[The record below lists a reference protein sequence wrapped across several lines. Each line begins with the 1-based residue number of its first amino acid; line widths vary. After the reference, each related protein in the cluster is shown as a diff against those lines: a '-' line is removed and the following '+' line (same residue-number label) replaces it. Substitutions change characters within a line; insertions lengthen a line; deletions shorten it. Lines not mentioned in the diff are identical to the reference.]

1 MKRKTC
7 IICRT
12 KLKPVQHLF
21 CSNECYLIGV
31 EETKKETEYLRLQKE
46 VLKKQQEVVEL
57 ETEVLYAK
65 KQNLMLKESVNFDVP
80 FIRIQEERY
89 TRKNQN
95 EGIVLPPDSDVIEVN

>member
-12 KLKPVQHLF
+12 KLKTVQHLF
-21 CSNECYLIGV
+21 CKNECYLIGV

-65 KQNLMLKESVNFDVP
+65 KQNLIMRESIGFDSP
-80 FIRIQEERY
+80 FTASYKDKIKYDLVE
-89 TRKNQN
+89 
-95 EGIVLPPDSDVIEVN
+95 